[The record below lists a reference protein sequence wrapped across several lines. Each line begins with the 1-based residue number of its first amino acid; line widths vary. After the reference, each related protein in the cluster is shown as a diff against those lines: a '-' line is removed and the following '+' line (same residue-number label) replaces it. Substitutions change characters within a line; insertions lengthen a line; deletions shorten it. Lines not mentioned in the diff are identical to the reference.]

1 MAFENGEIRSIN
13 VQGTVNT
20 IGGVTIFAPQKGN
33 RGIITQVNINYP
45 VDCTVS
51 LYRHSAFTGKKIL
64 LYKISL
70 TAGDIIDDGVGYNLG
85 EGDSLYLVADEG
97 AANWSVEGFEYEKNC
112 LNIPT
117 AGRGQL
123 RVIDSNGNF
132 KGIGAQG
139 PPGPPG
145 EASVTS
151 AEFASLEGRVDV
163 NSAQM
168 ISSDAA
174 LSLRIDAV
182 SVGSASV
189 TSAEYLS
196 LVNRVSGNSAQMV
209 SADNAISNA
218 VSVLSSIVSGVVSNA
233 AAISLAV
240 SVLSTSLSA
249 ETVNRVSAD
258 NALSNAVSVVSAA
271 AATKNTK
278 ITIQNQG
285 STAITDPAT
294 INFNGNAV
302 STIISAGVT
311 KINISAAGA
320 GSVTSA
326 NFASLRSVVQA
337 NSAQMTS
344 ADNAISNAVSIVSA
358 AQAATSAQVA
368 TNSAQMTSADN
379 AISNA
384 VSIVSVAQAETSAAV
399 TSVNQIVSAL
409 SANVAGI
416 SLNISALS
424 TRLSALSTTVATN
437 SAQMTSADNAISNAV
452 SIVSVAVVQEASVR
466 SVQAISIMSAV
477 AVNSAQMTSADNA
490 ISNAVSIVS
499 AAQAATSAAVTSVN
513 NAISVISQ
521 QVSALSARV
530 ASNSADF
537 TSFKAS
543 INNFGDVSISS
554 PASAQ
559 VLRYV
564 SATGQWVNQTI
575 TGGSGSV
582 TSANFVSLRS
592 VVQANSAQMTSAD
605 NAISNAVS
613 IVSAAQADTSAAVT
627 SVNQIVSVISQQVS
641 VLSARVA
648 ANSAQMVSAD
658 NAISNAVSIVSV
670 AQAATSAAQ
679 AATSAAVTSV
689 NQVVSVLSQQVS
701 VLSAR
706 VGSNSADFTSFKQ
719 SINNFGDVSTSSPA
733 SAQVLRYV
741 SATGQWTNQTITGGS
756 GSVTSANFV
765 SLRSVVQ
772 ANSAQMVSAD
782 NAISNAVS
790 VVSAAVASVQSAV
803 SALQFPAI
811 ESVTSAVYSVV
822 EADRGKIKY
831 FTNATSIEVILGNG
845 LTSGFQAVIWRGSAA
860 GELKLSAVTTLES
873 QGTVLSA
880 INTAATII
888 HKGSNVWMAA
898 GAFAGGGGAGSVTSA
913 ELSAVSAA
921 AQAANSALSAQM
933 ASAIL
938 NEASVRS
945 AADAALSVRIDS
957 AGGGPFLNTQIRI
970 VSSMQ
975 STNGSALVAVSGLVL
990 SVNANE
996 TWKIEGYLL
1005 ISTSAA
1011 TAGLRAG
1018 FSVPPL
1024 SLPRYAKF
1032 IAGSAAQSAT
1042 IAGGAGQLPV
1052 SGQSITLSI
1061 TGIGP
1066 AGAAVP
1072 VKFDAFFNVASAGT
1086 VNLMACG
1093 IASTA
1098 ASPLHI
1104 MAGSYMICYRV
1115 K

>member
-1 MAFENGEIRSIN
+1 MAFENGEIRPIN

-20 IGGVTIFAPQKGN
+20 IGGVTIFAPQKEN

-51 LYRHSAFTGKKIL
+51 LYRHSAFTGKKTL

-151 AEFASLEGRVDV
+151 AEFVSLEGRVDV

-182 SVGSASV
+182 SVGGAASV

-218 VSVLSSIVSGVVSNA
+218 VSILSSIVSGVVSNA

-379 AISNA
+379 AISA
-384 VSIVSVAQAETSAAV
+384 AQANTSAAV
-399 TSVNQIVSAL
+399 TSVNQVVSAL
-409 SANVAGI
+409 SANVAGL

-424 TRLSALSTTVATN
+424 TRLSALSTQVATN

-613 IVSAAQADTSAAVT
+613 IVSAAQAATSAAVT

-772 ANSAQMVSAD
+772 ANSAQMISAD

-873 QGTVLSA
+873 QGTILSA